1 MLTCDRRRR
10 EHAKELTKK
19 KRSAQAAAEC
29 SRALDMLRD
38 VAAAEVVGGVT
49 AQLKMQRSRARMQ
62 ADELMVKHYEE
73 ICRDLQWVVR
83 GGGEQIQKDAAV
95 AMLQKL
101 QNVDEFVRREREAGT
116 SIADMTRKAGMLIVT
131 DKHASKEAPGVDL
144 RAEFERVMRELQS
157 SCPTVIK
164 LAGDNAGDRSCR
176 LDFWRALAR
185 QGALTHPQQTCCRT
199 PTSKDSR

>member
-1 MLTCDRRRR
+1 
-10 EHAKELTKK
+10 
-19 KRSAQAAAEC
+19 
-29 SRALDMLRD
+29 MLRD

-62 ADELMVKHYEE
+62 ADELMVKHFEE
-73 ICRDLQWVVR
+73 IGHDLQWVVR

-101 QNVDEFVRREREAGT
+101 QNVLEFVRREREAGT
-116 SIADMTRKAGMLIVT
+116 SKADVARKFGMFADYKQVS
-131 DKHASKEAPGVDL
+131 KGKASGVDL
-144 RAEFERVMRELQS
+144 RAEFDRVMQELQS

-199 PTSKDSR
+199 PTSNDSR

>member
-1 MLTCDRRRR
+1 
-10 EHAKELTKK
+10 
-19 KRSAQAAAEC
+19 
-29 SRALDMLRD
+29 MLRD

-73 ICRDLQWVVR
+73 IGRDLQWVVR

-101 QNVDEFVRREREAGT
+101 QNVEEFKRREREAGT
-116 SIADMTRKAGMLIVT
+116 SKADMARKFGIFADYKRKG
-131 DKHASKEAPGVDL
+131 APMVDL

-157 SCPTVIK
+157 SCPTVIR
-164 LAGDNAGDRSCR
+164 LIGDNAGDRSCR
-176 LDFWRALAR
+176 LDFWSALAR

-199 PTSKDSR
+199 LTSKDSR

>member
-1 MLTCDRRRR
+1 MST
-10 EHAKELTKK
+10 
-19 KRSAQAAAEC
+19 QAAAEC

-73 ICRDLQWVVR
+73 IGRDLQWVVR
-83 GGGEQIQKDAAV
+83 SGGDQLQKDAAV

-101 QNVDEFVRREREAGT
+101 RNEEELARREKEAGT
-116 SIADMTRKAGMLIVT
+116 SQADMVRKSAMFYVYEQG
-131 DKHASKEAPGVDL
+131 KKEASGVINL

-157 SCPTVIK
+157 SCPTVIQ
-164 LAGDNAGDRSCR
+164 LIGDNAGDASCR
-176 LDFWRALAR
+176 LDCRSALAR
-185 QGALTHPQQTCCRT
+185 QGALTHPQQTCCRP